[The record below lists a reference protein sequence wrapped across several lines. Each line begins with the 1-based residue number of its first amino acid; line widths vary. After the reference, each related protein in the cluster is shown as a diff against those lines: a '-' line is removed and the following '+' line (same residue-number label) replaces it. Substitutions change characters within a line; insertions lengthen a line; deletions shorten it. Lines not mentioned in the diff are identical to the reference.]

1 MLNEKIRDVLFFFI
15 MKSGKEKKKNKDQGC
30 LVKRKIM

>member
-1 MLNEKIRDVLFFFI
+1 MLNGKIRDVLFFLLWNQE
-15 MKSGKEKKKNKDQGC
+15 KKKKNKDQGC